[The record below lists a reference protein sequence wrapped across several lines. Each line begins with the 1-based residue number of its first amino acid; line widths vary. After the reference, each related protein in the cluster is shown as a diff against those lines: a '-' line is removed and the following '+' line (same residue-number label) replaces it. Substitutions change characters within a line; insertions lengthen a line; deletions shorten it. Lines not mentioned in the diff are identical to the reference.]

1 MRNFQSLAI
10 EMWYVSR
17 NLSPPIMNDIFKQKD
32 NSRNNLRQI
41 SEFSRPLVKSVY
53 RRSESVPF
61 LEPKIWDMLPD
72 DYKDMENL
80 NTFKKKLLFLLRSF
94 SNFFN
99 LLFLAYL

>member
-1 MRNFQSLAI
+1 MRNFESLAI

-17 NLSPPIMNDIFKQKD
+17 NLSPPIMNDIFKQKG

-61 LEPKIWDMLPD
+61 LRPKIWDMLTG

-80 NTFKKKLLFLLRSF
+80 NTFKKKLKKHFYCHLFLT
-94 SNFFN
+94 
-99 LLFLAYL
+99 FLTSYF